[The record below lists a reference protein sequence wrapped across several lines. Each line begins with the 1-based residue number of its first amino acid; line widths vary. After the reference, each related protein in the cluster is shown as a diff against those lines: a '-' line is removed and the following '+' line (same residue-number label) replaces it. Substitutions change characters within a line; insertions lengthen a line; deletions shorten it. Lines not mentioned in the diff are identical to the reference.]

1 MNSEGNIFSGLLKC
15 ADCGSN
21 MHFHFNQAN
30 PSIKYFC
37 CSGYNRGKRKIC
49 TSTHY
54 IRVDF
59 LESVILYE
67 IKRLT
72 KFACHYEEAF
82 TTAVSDYTK
91 KAMQTEQKIR
101 QNELKSL
108 MARDKEIDVLFE
120 KIYEDNAL
128 GKITDERFQKLVSKY
143 DEEQIYI
150 SNRIDELNKEY
161 NEHNQL
167 VANTEVFL
175 SAIKKYTRIKNL
187 TPRILNELVD
197 HIEVHHAETVDGKQT
212 QRIDIFYNC
221 IGSIE
226 IPKEIEI
233 PIPQITLQTRK
244 GVDVTYVS
252 ALDHC
257 G

>member
-1 MNSEGNIFSGLLKC
+1 M
-15 ADCGSN
+15 
-21 MHFHFNQAN
+21 
-30 PSIKYFC
+30 
-37 CSGYNRGKRKIC
+37 
-49 TSTHY
+49 
-54 IRVDF
+54 
-59 LESVILYE
+59 
-67 IKRLT
+67 
-72 KFACHYEEAF
+72 
-82 TTAVSDYTK
+82 
-91 KAMQTEQKIR
+91 
-101 QNELKSL
+101 
-108 MARDKEIDVLFE
+108 
-120 KIYEDNAL
+120 
-128 GKITDERFQKLVSKY
+128 
-143 DEEQIYI
+143 
-150 SNRIDELNKEY
+150 
-161 NEHNQL
+161 

-175 SAIKKYTRIKNL
+175 SAIKKYTRIKKL

>member
-1 MNSEGNIFSGLLKC
+1 
-15 ADCGSN
+15 
-21 MHFHFNQAN
+21 
-30 PSIKYFC
+30 
-37 CSGYNRGKRKIC
+37 
-49 TSTHY
+49 
-54 IRVDF
+54 
-59 LESVILYE
+59 
-67 IKRLT
+67 
-72 KFACHYEEAF
+72 
-82 TTAVSDYTK
+82 
-91 KAMQTEQKIR
+91 
-101 QNELKSL
+101 
-108 MARDKEIDVLFE
+108 MARDKKIDVLFE

-175 SAIKKYTRIKNL
+175 SAIKKYTRIKKL

-244 GVDVTYVS
+244 GVDVIYVS

>member
-1 MNSEGNIFSGLLKC
+1 MK
-15 ADCGSN
+15 
-21 MHFHFNQAN
+21 
-30 PSIKYFC
+30 
-37 CSGYNRGKRKIC
+37 GYNSGHTLQIEVYALNF
-49 TSTHY
+49 TNQLFY
-54 IRVDF
+54 LQF
-59 LESVILYE
+59 LFA
-67 IKRLT
+67 RLL
-72 KFACHYEEAF
+72 
-82 TTAVSDYTK
+82 S
-91 KAMQTEQKIR
+91 
-101 QNELKSL
+101 
-108 MARDKEIDVLFE
+108 
-120 KIYEDNAL
+120 YEDIFEL
-128 GKITDERFQKLVSKY
+128 FLCFRVPL
-143 DEEQIYI
+143 
-150 SNRIDELNKEY
+150 DELNKEY

-175 SAIKKYTRIKNL
+175 SAIKKYTRIKKL